1 MKLQQHHEPGKT
13 RHRLGHFIKR
23 CVAVILVLLIVYL
36 CSLVDFIF
44 RPLWSLFSLIIIP
57 LMLAGFFY
65 YLLRPLVDWM
75 QRRKL
80 KRTLAVLLLYLAFA
94 LVAVG
99 FTIIVWPMLRAQ
111 VMNLADNAPSLFNTL
126 SEQVMELE
134 RSGFLAVLL
143 PENFNP
149 LSKLTDYLNEGFS
162 VLTEYMTG
170 LFSFFSNFT
179 IVMITFPI
187 LLFYM
192 LKEGGKFGDAII
204 AFTPRRFRQDA
215 SEVIKEIDHALGG
228 FIVGRVIVNVA
239 LGVLMYIGFLFIDLP
254 YALLLTVVA
263 VILNFIPFIGSF
275 LSSVPIVIIAFTV
288 SPATAIWSVVI
299 ITVAQQIQ
307 DNLIAPYVFGK
318 QLDIHPLTTI
328 LLVLVGGDLA
338 GILGILLII
347 PLYMILKIVWLK
359 IYELFIKE
367 QWENA

>member
-1 MKLQQHHEPGKT
+1 MIIEQRKEPG
-13 RHRLGHFIKR
+13 RGRNRLNHFIKK
-23 CVAVILVLLIVYL
+23 CIAVILVLLIFYL

-44 RPLWSLFSLIIIP
+44 RPLWSLFSLIIVP
-57 LMLAGFFY
+57 LMLSGFFY

-75 QRRKL
+75 QSRKMN
-80 KRTLAVLLLYLAFA
+80 RTAAVLLLYLVFA
-94 LVAVG
+94 LVVVG
-99 FTIIVWPMLRAQ
+99 FSIIVWPMLRTQ
-111 VMNLADNAPSLFNTL
+111 VMNLVDNAPALFNTL
-126 SEQVMELE
+126 SEQVMKLE
-134 RSGFLAVLL
+134 QSGFLSSLL
-143 PENFNP
+143 PDDFNP
-149 LSKLTDYLNEGFS
+149 LSKLTEYLNKGFS
-162 VLTEYMTG
+162 VVTDYMTG
-170 LFSFFSNFT
+170 LFAFFSNFT

-192 LKEGGKFGDAII
+192 LKEGGKFGDKLI
-204 AFTPRRFRQDA
+204 AFTPNRFRQDTA
-215 SEVIKEIDHALGG
+215 EVVKEIDHALGG

-275 LSSVPIVIIAFTV
+275 LSSIPIVIIALTI
-288 SPATAIWSVVI
+288 SPSTAIWSVVI

-328 LLVLVGGDLA
+328 VLVLVGGDLA

-347 PLYMILKIVWLK
+347 PIYMILKIIWLK
-359 IYELFIKE
+359 VYVLFIK
-367 QWENA
+367 QHWENA